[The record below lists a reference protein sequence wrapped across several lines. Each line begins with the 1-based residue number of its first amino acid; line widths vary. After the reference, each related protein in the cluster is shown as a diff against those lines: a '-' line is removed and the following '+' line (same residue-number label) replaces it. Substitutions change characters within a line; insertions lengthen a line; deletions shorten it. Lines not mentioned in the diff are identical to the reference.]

1 MKPLTRIKHK
11 EFQSTPPRG
20 WRPVIIPSAPSLSLF
35 QSTPPRGWRREISIT
50 SHGRRV
56 DFNPLHREGGDDRAY
71 CWWTMTSKISI
82 HSTARVETAI
92 LHNNHYYSSSHFHK
106 QIISHPPQITANH
119 PCTLANPF
127 SLCKF
132 SGANPPVNPCLLQVR
147 TKILYTA
154 LPPAA
159 RSEYQRFFHIN
170 PLIHPNMVHFCSV
183 FIPKVVKPK
192 AVRLFINYIC
202 QYRL

>member
-1 MKPLTRIKHK
+1 MEKQDDFNPLHREGGDAMKPLTRIKHK

-92 LHNNHYYSSSHFHK
+92 LHNNHYYSPRKSMFASGSHQNTLYRF
-106 QIISHPPQITANH
+106 TAR
-119 PCTLANPF
+119 
-127 SLCKF
+127 
-132 SGANPPVNPCLLQVR
+132 GQVR
-147 TKILYTA
+147 ISA
-154 LPPAA
+154 VLP
-159 RSEYQRFFHIN
+159 H
-170 PLIHPNMVHFCSV
+170 
-183 FIPKVVKPK
+183 
-192 AVRLFINYIC
+192 
-202 QYRL
+202 